1 MKKLFTLVSIIVLTA
16 VQSSLNAQ
24 SGVVINEVSATNQ
37 IEFKNTGMS
46 TVDIS
51 SYFLCDFPTYTQIS
65 NLTVVS
71 GSTNLAPGALVV
83 ISGWNVDEADSELG
97 LYSSPNYGSAA
108 AIVSYVEWGSSGH
121 TRASVA
127 IAAGIWT
134 ANNFVP
140 SFASGESI
148 AYAGAGITAASW
160 TVGEPTI
167 GAENS
172 GGCTAEGGSLSG
184 GPFTFCVGDG
194 VADMIMNGAITLN
207 GNSGTNSAWVIT
219 DDQGV
224 ILDIPTNYSDVDFDA
239 ADPGTCLVWHLSFED
254 GLTGAEVGLNASGLE
269 GCFDLSNSIEV
280 FRNSPV
286 GGTLEGGPFTF
297 CVEDGIADM
306 IMDGLITL
314 TGNSGANSQ
323 WVVTDDQGNILGLP
337 PTYSVVDFDD
347 AGDGTC
353 LVWHLSFEDGLTGAE
368 VGQNASGLQGCFSLS
383 NPIEVFRN
391 SPVGGTLEGGPFTF
405 CVGDGLMD
413 MIMEGDISLSGNS
426 GANSAWVVTDDQG
439 VILGLPTSY
448 SEVDFEDAESGTCL
462 VWHLSFEDGLT
473 GAEVGMNAADLSGCF
488 SLSNSITVNR
498 LTGEFCIIT
507 SVKNENSPEINLFPN
522 PTSGLL
528 RLTGDFETTQSA
540 VTVQVYQTTGQL
552 LESITLNN
560 KSSLNETIDISN
572 YAAGIYL
579 INVISD
585 NSLRTMKLFKQ

>member
-1 MKKLFTLVSIIVLTA
+1 MKKIFTLVSILVLTA
-16 VQSSLNAQ
+16 IQSNLNAQ

-97 LYSSPNYGSAA
+97 LYSSPNYGSSA

-140 SFASGESI
+140 SFALGESI

-194 VADMIMNGAITLN
+194 VADMIMNGAITLT

-297 CVEDGIADM
+297 CVGDGLMDM
-306 IMDGLITL
+306 IMEGDISLS
-314 TGNSGANSQ
+314 GNSGTNST
-323 WVVTDDQGNILGLP
+323 WVITDDQGVILGLP
-337 PTYSVVDFDD
+337 ATYSEVDFED
-347 AGDGTC
+347 AESGTC

-383 NPIEVFRN
+383 NSIVVNR
-391 SPVGGTLEGGPFTF
+391 
-405 CVGDGLMD
+405 
-413 MIMEGDISLSGNS
+413 
-426 GANSAWVVTDDQG
+426 VTD
-439 VILGLPTSY
+439 
-448 SEVDFEDAESGTCL
+448 
-462 VWHLSFEDGLT
+462 
-473 GAEVGMNAADLSGCF
+473 
-488 SLSNSITVNR
+488 
-498 LTGEFCIIT
+498 GEFCIIT
-507 SVKNENSPEINLFPN
+507 SIKNENAIDINLFPN

-528 RLTGDFETTQSA
+528 KLTGDFETTQST
-540 VTVQVYQTTGQL
+540 VTVQVYHTTGQL

-560 KSSLNETIDISN
+560 KSSLNETIDISS
-572 YAAGIYL
+572 YSSGIYMVY
-579 INVISD
+579 VISD
-585 NSLRTMKLFKQ
+585 KGLTNMKLLKH